1 MKIEKLFGRFN
12 YDIEFKARGVT
23 IITGPNGY
31 GKSTILKCL
40 EVLSENSDEEVL
52 LYFGK
57 LNFEKIEILLEKS
70 NQKISIIKNKNEIII
85 NEIAFPIRSFLQRSA
100 IIDQQMG
107 RVNRDRSFS
116 WKNKDMY
123 ANEQLYFK
131 DMYANEQLYFKE
143 AFDNNICIDNDAY
156 LYETEN
162 VKRFTKRNFDIMRQI
177 KKTIAQIKKAMGSIY
192 FIEEQRLIMQKFDN
206 RNRINNVVNVIEELP
221 FKFQNLI
228 RSVSSN
234 YSAIANELD
243 STYPYRLFNTESGI
257 NEEEYKRNM
266 IEMKEKFEKLSKYD
280 ISEMQYSD
288 NVLFKTEHAKA
299 LKIYFEDFN
308 VKYKVY
314 EDFVKKLDLFTDI
327 VNSRLT
333 FKKIKI
339 SRKDGIVIIDEN
351 CVDNSLSLNQL
362 SSGEKQEI
370 VLFYDL
376 IFGVSNNVL
385 LLIDEPEISLHI
397 GWQKM
402 FMDDLLKIVEYKGL
416 KVIVAT
422 HSPQIINNHWDIQI
436 DLGELYGNE
445 LYKN

>member
-1 MKIEKLFGRFN
+1 MIMKMKIEKLFGRFN

-40 EVLSENSDEEVL
+40 EVLSENSHEDPL
-52 LYFGK
+52 LYFSK
-57 LNFEKIEILLEKS
+57 LNFEKIVILLENP
-70 NQKISIIKNKNEIII
+70 NQEISIIKNKNEIII
-85 NEIAFPIRSFLQRSA
+85 NGIVFPIRIFLQRNA
-100 IIDQQMG
+100 ILDQRMG
-107 RVNRDRSFS
+107 RVNGDKFISR
-116 WKNKDMY
+116 KDKEMY
-123 ANEQLYFK
+123 I
-131 DMYANEQLYFKE
+131 NEQLYFKE
-143 AFDNNICIDNDAY
+143 AFSNTICVDDDVY
-156 LYETEN
+156 LYETDN
-162 VKRFTKRNFDIMRQI
+162 VKRFSKRNFDTMRQI
-177 KKTIAQIKKAMGSIY
+177 KKTIAQIRKSIGSIY

-228 RSVSSN
+228 RTVSSN

-266 IEMKEKFEKLSKYD
+266 TEMKEKFEKLSKYD
-280 ISEMQYSD
+280 ISEMQYSY

-308 VKYKVY
+308 MKYKEY

-397 GWQKM
+397 VWQKM

-422 HSPQIINNHWDIQI
+422 HSPQIINNHWDIQV